1 MRVMGFNFDKIS
13 IERFLDNITD
23 MKISTNI
30 DISDI
35 IKLNP
40 GILKTKEE
48 ILGVKF
54 NYIIDYQ
61 ENIAKIELAG
71 KILLALEPK
80 QAKEVLKQ
88 WDDKK
93 VPDEFRITLFNFIF
107 RKANIKAIQ
116 LEDEMNLPIHIPL
129 PKIGKSQDK

>member
-1 MRVMGFNFDKIS
+1 MGFNFDKIS

>member
-1 MRVMGFNFDKIS
+1 MGFNFDKIS
-13 IERFLDNITD
+13 IERFLDNIVD

-30 DISDI
+30 DVSDI
-35 IKLNP
+35 TKLDS

-48 ILGVKF
+48 LLSVKF
-54 NYIIDYQ
+54 NYTIDYQ
-61 ENIAKIELAG
+61 DNIAKIELTG
-71 KILLALEPK
+71 RILLVLEPK

-88 WDDKK
+88 WNDKK
-93 VPDEFRITLFNFIF
+93 ISDEFRIPLFNLIF

-129 PKIGKSQDK
+129 PKIGKPQGQ